1 MSHRKQ
7 CCVFSALSIFR
18 VCQSKIP
25 FRKAI
30 TAVHNPSIA
39 VLINNHNNGS
49 YIAEC
54 IESVLSQTEPP
65 EEIIIVDDGST
76 DNSREIIGALAARHS
91 CIKTIYTENRGQT
104 AAIGSGVSASRQEIV
119 TLLDG
124 DDSYQPGHLAAMR
137 RRWSEFPQADL
148 IYCRFSMTGD
158 SDLIGAFKR
167 SLSAMDF
174 KGLLGPIDWEKPYDW
189 GYCTALV
196 YFLPD
201 LFLGNNT
208 STLSLRAHHAKRL
221 ELEEFARTAR
231 PFVRAFADKVVLMS
245 SALGGGR
252 RVYVP
257 ERTVSYR
264 LRKGSAAAH
273 LAAEFTS
280 PSRYQI
286 LKERYAIEDW
296 LLHRVPRSPS
306 RMRKLLEL
314 ELSTAPCPSP
324 GHAALY
330 RKAKKIARH
339 QMSFVERLNSAL
351 SRGLRDLRVFLYRKG
366 MDTFGKR

>member
-1 MSHRKQ
+1 MSKR
-7 CCVFSALSIFR
+7 
-18 VCQSKIP
+18 
-25 FRKAI
+25 
-30 TAVHNPSIA
+30 PSISVA
-39 VLINNHNNGS
+39 INNHNNGS

-65 EEIIIVDDGST
+65 EEIIVVDDGST
-76 DNSREIIGALAARHS
+76 DNSRDIIGAFAARHS

-104 AAIGSGVSASRQEIV
+104 AAIGSGVSAARQEIV

-167 SLSAMDF
+167 SLSGMDF

-189 GYCTALV
+189 GHCTALV

-201 LFLGNNT
+201 LFLGNNA
-208 STLSLRAHHAKRL
+208 STLSLRAQHAKRL

-231 PFVRAFADKVVLMS
+231 PFVRASADKVVLMS

-257 ERTVSYR
+257 DRTVSYR
-264 LRKGSAAAH
+264 LRKGSATGH
-273 LAAEFTS
+273 LAAALTPAS
-280 PSRYQI
+280 LYQI
-286 LKERYAIEDW
+286 LTERYAIEDW
-296 LLHRVPRSPS
+296 LLHRERRSPDL
-306 RMRKLLEL
+306 MGKLLGSEL
-314 ELSTAPCPSP
+314 ATVPDPSP
-324 GHAALY
+324 GHLALY
-330 RKAKKIARH
+330 RKARREALRREKSAR
-339 QMSFVERLNSAL
+339 ERWK
-351 SRGLRDLRVFLYRKG
+351 SRLQTKLLGVRTF
-366 MDTFGKR
+366 FGKKSAVTLASRDPAAAWP